1 MPIIDTDPHMPS
13 EPGPES
19 IYHRPL
25 HGLDGMTEELPP
37 QEGNAV
43 PAVPAT
49 DLDDRDLEAMI
60 ALMIPVLKEYGVMK
74 AGVYGSRVRGD
85 AREDSDLDMVVEL
98 PEGAS
103 LLDLA
108 GIKVDLEELLGLTVD
123 VTTYNGLHPRL
134 RDRILSEE
142 RRIL

>member
-1 MPIIDTDPHMPS
+1 MNE
-13 EPGPES
+13 EP
-19 IYHRPL
+19 
-25 HGLDGMTEELPP
+25 LD

-43 PAVPAT
+43 PAVPTT
-49 DLDDRDLEAMI
+49 DIGDRDLESMI
-60 ALMIPVLKEYGVMK
+60 SMMIPVLEGYGVTK
-74 AGVYGSRVRGD
+74 AGIYGSRVRGD
-85 AREDSDLDMVVEL
+85 HKEDSDLDMVVEL

>member
-1 MPIIDTDPHMPS
+1 
-13 EPGPES
+13 
-19 IYHRPL
+19 
-25 HGLDGMTEELPP
+25 MTEELPP

-49 DLDDRDLEAMI
+49 DLDDRDLE
-60 ALMIPVLKEYGVMK
+60 
-74 AGVYGSRVRGD
+74 VYTNDGSGGFTDSGQSLGTYFSISVTLGD
-85 AREDSDLDMVVEL
+85 LDGDGDLDMVVEL